1 MTNQKDL
8 DKVIKNVITNP
19 TLRYLIVAGP
29 ESKGHATEQTL
40 LALAQNGVDEN
51 GRVIGSLGKRPVLRN
66 VTAPGVQAFREQ
78 MQVVDMLGCENPDDT
93 SARIEALAR
102 QAQPAASLNRA
113 VRLSWWIAR
122 WRRAP

>member
-1 MTNQKDL
+1 
-8 DKVIKNVITNP
+8 
-19 TLRYLIVAGP
+19 
-29 ESKGHATEQTL
+29 
-40 LALAQNGVDEN
+40 
-51 GRVIGSLGKRPVLRN
+51 LRN
-66 VTAPGVQAFREQ
+66 VTAPEVQAFREQ